1 MRKFAYQSGV
11 KTALQALGLQ
21 AMSPLQT
28 EYSIQQS
35 PFAYRQYRQ
44 FLSKGDSHIQ
54 ALNKAM
60 MLQMLNPDKLAGL
73 RVPVT
78 NEQTPQAVSF
88 KATNP
93 QTQRLSIDSLWDNHD
108 KRLTQFVEPSWN
120 Y

>member
-1 MRKFAYQSGV
+1 MMKLAYQLGCQA
-11 KTALQALGLQ
+11 ALRKLG
-21 AMSPLQT
+21 
-28 EYSIQQS
+28 
-35 PFAYRQYRQ
+35 
-44 FLSKGDSHIQ
+44 
-54 ALNKAM
+54 
-60 MLQMLNPDKLAGL
+60 GL

-78 NEQTPQAVSF
+78 DEQTPQAVSF